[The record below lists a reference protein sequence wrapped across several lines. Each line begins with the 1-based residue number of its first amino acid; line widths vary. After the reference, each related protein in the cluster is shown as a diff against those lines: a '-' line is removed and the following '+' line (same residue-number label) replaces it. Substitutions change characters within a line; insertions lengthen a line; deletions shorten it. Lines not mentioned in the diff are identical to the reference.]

1 MSTFS
6 VRDPRA
12 AQLARKLAKLRGSTM
27 TEAVITAL
35 ENEVKRERGT
45 APLADRYAAIA
56 GDLVDKAGP
65 SPREMSKDDIDEMWG
80 H

>member
-12 AQLARKLAKLRGSTM
+12 AQLARRLAKLRGSTM
-27 TEAVITAL
+27 TEAVIAAL
-35 ENEVKRERGT
+35 ENDLKRQRERVS
-45 APLADRYAAIA
+45 LADRYRAIA
-56 GDLVDKAGP
+56 ADLAVKAGP
-65 SPREMSKDDIDEMWG
+65 NRREMTRDEIDEMWG

>member
-12 AQLARKLAKLRGSTM
+12 AKLARKLAKLRGSTM

-35 ENEVKRERGT
+35 ENDLRRERES

-56 GDLVDKAGP
+56 TGLAAKAGP
-65 SPREMSKDDIDEMWG
+65 NPREVGKDDIDEMWG

>member
-35 ENEVKRERGT
+35 ENEVKRERN
-45 APLADRYAAIA
+45 AARLADRYAAIA
-56 GDLVDKAGP
+56 GDLAAKAGP
-65 SPREMSKDDIDEMWG
+65 NPRAMTEDDVEEMWG
-80 H
+80 Q

>member
-1 MSTFS
+1 
-6 VRDPRA
+6 
-12 AQLARKLAKLRGSTM
+12 M

-35 ENEVKRERGT
+35 ENEVKRERRT

-56 GDLVDKAGP
+56 GDLVEKAGP

>member
-12 AQLARKLAKLRGSTM
+12 AKLARKLAKLRGSTM

-35 ENEVKRERGT
+35 ENDLQRQRERV
-45 APLADRYAAIA
+45 PLADRYTAIA
-56 GDLVDKAGP
+56 ADLAAKAGP
-65 SPREMSKDDIDEMWG
+65 NRRDVTKDDIDEMWG
-80 H
+80 Q

>member
-35 ENEVKRERGT
+35 ENEVKRERD
-45 APLADRYAAIA
+45 AVRLADRYAAIA
-56 GDLVDKAGP
+56 GDLAA
-65 SPREMSKDDIDEMWG
+65 
-80 H
+80 